1 MRIVR
6 AHGIGFCYGVR
17 RAIELA
23 VRRAERGP
31 IRSLGP
37 LIHNR
42 QEVSRLENLGIR
54 VADSIESCAHETVI
68 IRSHGATAEDIARA
82 RALDISLVDA
92 TCPHVTRCKEIVL
105 SLQQEGREVLLHGD
119 RRHPEVQAILSFAAA
134 GLEVIRGPE
143 DIEALHPA
151 RPLGLVAQTTQERKA
166 FAALAAEVR
175 RRFPDA
181 DIRDTICQDA
191 ARRQEEA
198 SRLAAEVGLV
208 LVVGGRESAN
218 TSRLTQICRRLQ
230 PRTIQIEQ
238 AAELSP
244 SILSGVE
251 SVGLISG
258 ASTPDWVIQE
268 VERRLMGLEP

>member
-6 AHGIGFCYGVR
+6 ARGIGFCYGVR

-31 IRSLGP
+31 ICSLGP

-42 QEVSRLENLGIR
+42 QEVARLESLGIR
-54 VADSIESCAHETVI
+54 VADSIESCANETVI
-68 IRSHGATAEDIARA
+68 IRSHGARAEDIARA
-82 RALDISLVDA
+82 RALNVTLVDA

-105 SLQQEGREVLLHGD
+105 SLQQQGREVLLHGD

-143 DIEALHPA
+143 DLAVLRPSH
-151 RPLGLVAQTTQERKA
+151 PLGLVAQTTQERQA
-166 FAALAAEVR
+166 FAALAEEVR

-198 SRLAAEVGLV
+198 SRLAGEVGLV
-208 LVVGGRESAN
+208 LVIGGRESAN

-230 PRTIQIEQ
+230 PRTLQIEQ

-244 SILSGVE
+244 SMLSGVD

-268 VERRLMGLEP
+268 VERRLTGLAP